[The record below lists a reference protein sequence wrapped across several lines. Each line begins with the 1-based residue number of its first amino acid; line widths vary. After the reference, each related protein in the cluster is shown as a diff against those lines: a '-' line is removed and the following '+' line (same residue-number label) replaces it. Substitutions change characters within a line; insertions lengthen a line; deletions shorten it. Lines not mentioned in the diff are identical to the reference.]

1 MRPPALSRTTA
12 CRVCVPRSSG
22 VRVNWLPVA
31 TPPLSGCPSSMR
43 KIWSPGRSAGSVRT
57 MTLSESALVKVWS
70 SVGCAIA
77 QPWYGGGCAGAGG
90 TAGQPDVTLASEEC
104 SGLMSPSAA
113 VVQLQLHRVR
123 RHAELRDLL
132 ELEARVR
139 VDDVVGE
146 HAAAG
151 EELPIP
157 VQVLERH
164 VERVAHG
171 RNVLRLLGLEIVEI
185 LVGRVSGMDR

>member
-1 MRPPALSRTTA
+1 MSAPALSRTTA

-43 KIWSPGRSAGSVRT
+43 KIWSPGRRAGSVRT

-70 SVGCAIA
+70 S
-77 QPWYGGGCAGAGG
+77 GGCAGDKSGQRRAVNAA
-90 TAGQPDVTLASEEC
+90 TRAPLPCPPARSPQPDATLASEEC
-104 SGLMSPSAA
+104 RRLMSPSAA

-132 ELEARVR
+132 ELEARVG

-146 HAAAG
+146 
-151 EELPIP
+151 
-157 VQVLERH
+157 
-164 VERVAHG
+164 
-171 RNVLRLLGLEIVEI
+171 
-185 LVGRVSGMDR
+185 